1 MNLPIEK
8 LEAVLNRKISQNFL
22 DYSWFKVYG
31 PTRVLV
37 TGANGSIGSA
47 FVPILKSFENV
58 EVLATD
64 IEGHHEYLDVT
75 NFQDVLG
82 VINKFEPHYIVNI
95 AGAKHAPDGEHE
107 TYKTLSINTL
117 GTKNIIDAM
126 PRNAKLILTSTC
138 KATNPEVVYGAS
150 KLIAE
155 RMTLN
160 AGGRV
165 ARFYNVVESSKNVFE
180 IWNDVPEEDAIKV
193 VDSCNRYFISIH
205 EAVGLLLYLMVEDG
219 DKNARFIVHPGE
231 IRNMQD
237 VAEALYPTR
246 VKETIMPRRGDRVSE
261 RLFSTAES
269 ITKID
274 FDSIHKVSNIHD
286 L

>member
-1 MNLPIEK
+1 MNLPIDK
-8 LEAVLNRKISQNFL
+8 LEAVLDRKISQNFL

-126 PRNAKLILTSTC
+126 VKEQKEKGFK
-138 KATNPEVVYGAS
+138 KAY
-150 KLIAE
+150 
-155 RMTLN
+155 
-160 AGGRV
+160 
-165 ARFYNVVESSKNVFE
+165 
-180 IWNDVPEEDAIKV
+180 EEENCEPL
-193 VDSCNRYFISIH
+193 S
-205 EAVGLLLYLMVEDG
+205 VEDDG
-219 DKNARFIVHPGE
+219 LE
-231 IRNMQD
+231 
-237 VAEALYPTR
+237 ELELY
-246 VKETIMPRRGDRVSE
+246 VKE
-261 RLFSTAES
+261 LA
-269 ITKID
+269 
-274 FDSIHKVSNIHD
+274 SNA
-286 L
+286 